1 MIEDPR
7 RLGIANL
14 IREIFSSVDMFFG
27 MVQLEKADVFSD
39 RTCFK
44 ILSSDIF
51 YHNPTVS
58 GCNFCTSVIVTLLAA
73 PHRHLPE
80 QNAESAHAINI
91 FTQRCH

>member
-44 ILSSDIF
+44 ISSDIF

-80 QNAESAHAINI
+80 QNAESAHAIGI
-91 FTQRCH
+91 FT

>member
-7 RLGIANL
+7 SLGIANL
-14 IREIFSSVDMFFG
+14 IREIFLSIDMFFG

-39 RTCFK
+39 RTCSK
-44 ILSSDIF
+44 ISSDIF
-51 YHNPTVS
+51 YHNSTVS

-73 PHRHLPE
+73 HRHLPE

-91 FTQRCH
+91 FT